1 MSAQRVFNLLRRFES
16 RNLTYF
22 EPNGSWPIV
31 WSRARSNYV
40 WDIEGKKYL
49 DLTAGFG
56 VAAAGHSNPSVVKAG
71 QTQMTSLLHGLSDV
85 HPHESRAALARLLS
99 AVTYERWTKGAID
112 VRMQRLKKPHPPIVG
127 KTILCNSGFE
137 AVEAAMKTAF
147 LATGKPKVIAF
158 RGAYHGLGYGT
169 LNVTERPHFR
179 AAFSAQVKQFGKFV
193 RFPTD
198 VKSLESIT
206 LAVRKNLRADVG
218 AVLVEP
224 VQVRGGVNVPPSMFL
239 PQLRKLCDEFGV
251 LLILDEIY
259 TGFGRTGRW
268 FACEHSGTVPDLICV
283 GKALTGGFPMSAC
296 IGRADVMD
304 AAWPIATGDPIH
316 TSTFL
321 GNPVGCAMALAQ
333 IKQLK
338 RLRLISNSAILGRYL
353 LQALSEINVSGL
365 RLSARGLGLL
375 AGLEVRLPDGSPA
388 TVLAFEVVKRM
399 LDRGFIALP
408 DGEYANVIEFTPP
421 LTINQR
427 ELAGAVRVLTETL
440 QELK

>member
-1 MSAQRVFNLLRRFES
+1 
-16 RNLTYF
+16 
-22 EPNGSWPIV
+22 
-31 WSRARSNYV
+31 
-40 WDIEGKKYL
+40 
-49 DLTAGFG
+49 
-56 VAAAGHSNPSVVKAG
+56 
-71 QTQMTSLLHGLSDV
+71 
-85 HPHESRAALARLLS
+85 
-99 AVTYERWTKGAID
+99 
-112 VRMQRLKKPHPPIVG
+112 
-127 KTILCNSGFE
+127 
-137 AVEAAMKTAF
+137 
-147 LATGKPKVIAF
+147 
-158 RGAYHGLGYGT
+158 
-169 LNVTERPHFR
+169 
-179 AAFSAQVKQFGKFV
+179 
-193 RFPTD
+193 
-198 VKSLESIT
+198 
-206 LAVRKNLRADVG
+206 
-218 AVLVEP
+218 
-224 VQVRGGVNVPPSMFL
+224 
-239 PQLRKLCDEFGV
+239 
-251 LLILDEIY
+251 
-259 TGFGRTGRW
+259 
-268 FACEHSGTVPDLICV
+268 
-283 GKALTGGFPMSAC
+283 MSAC

-353 LQALSEINVSGL
+353 LHALSEINVSGL